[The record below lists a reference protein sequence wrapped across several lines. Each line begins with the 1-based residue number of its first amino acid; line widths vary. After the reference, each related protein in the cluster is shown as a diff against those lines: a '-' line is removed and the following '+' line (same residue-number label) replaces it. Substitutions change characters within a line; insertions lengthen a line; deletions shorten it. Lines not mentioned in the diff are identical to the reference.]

1 MSDGNIT
8 HHHSLMKNNTSLGAS
23 PDKCRIRTNSTSST
37 SSSSPIKSLKRPFT
51 STTSSEED
59 EENMVASA
67 SASNITSN
75 FANLEFKSVQAKK
88 SYSRLPLISAG
99 KRRRVSLEATDGLN
113 SLSENEII
121 GQHDSSTPV
130 SALPN
135 RGRNNRNVRFIMA
148 NSSPEDNKSGILED
162 PEEEDITTRFST
174 PVRNDGPAPNVV
186 TTPFRTPKSL
196 KGKPVLIPSPEE
208 NRILGT
214 PDYLAPELL
223 LRQSHSYG
231 VDWWGLGVCLY
242 EFMTGIPPFMDDTP
256 DEVFENILNLKME
269 WPEEEGE
276 ALSVQAVNAIKALLT
291 LDPEKRADFETI
303 QKMDLFKDLDW
314 TNLTEQEAPFTPQ
327 PDDETDTGYFDAR
340 NEAQDW
346 KVSQI
351 RDGEN
356 N

>member
-1 MSDGNIT
+1 
-8 HHHSLMKNNTSLGAS
+8 
-23 PDKCRIRTNSTSST
+23 
-37 SSSSPIKSLKRPFT
+37 
-51 STTSSEED
+51 
-59 EENMVASA
+59 
-67 SASNITSN
+67 
-75 FANLEFKSVQAKK
+75 
-88 SYSRLPLISAG
+88 
-99 KRRRVSLEATDGLN
+99 
-113 SLSENEII
+113 
-121 GQHDSSTPV
+121 
-130 SALPN
+130 
-135 RGRNNRNVRFIMA
+135 
-148 NSSPEDNKSGILED
+148 
-162 PEEEDITTRFST
+162 
-174 PVRNDGPAPNVV
+174 
-186 TTPFRTPKSL
+186 
-196 KGKPVLIPSPEE
+196 
-208 NRILGT
+208 
-214 PDYLAPELL
+214 
-223 LRQSHSYG
+223 